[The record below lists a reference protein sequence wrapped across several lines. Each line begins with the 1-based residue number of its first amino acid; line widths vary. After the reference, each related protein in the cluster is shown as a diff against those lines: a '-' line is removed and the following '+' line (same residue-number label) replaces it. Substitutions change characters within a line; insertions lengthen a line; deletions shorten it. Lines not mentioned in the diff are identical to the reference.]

1 MLVYGTKK
9 RATSARLAGQG
20 KKTPIKRRKMKV
32 HNAQELIIDEIT
44 ELVCNTP
51 DQINQNMTRAERAE
65 GKKKVH
71 FHSHTKAKL

>member
-1 MLVYGTKK
+1 MRKPWLTGMWPIYHNSILVYGIKK

-44 ELVCNTP
+44 ELV
-51 DQINQNMTRAERAE
+51 
-65 GKKKVH
+65 V
-71 FHSHTKAKL
+71 